1 MNVFHQE
8 VEEAKYDQK
17 LSHLDND
24 VIAEKQKISG
34 HACEDEGR
42 QSTENSEHC
51 FKLSEKRAVHRKNGF
66 TKEPRLSFSEN
77 I

>member
-8 VEEAKYDQK
+8 VEEAEYDQK

-24 VIAEKQKISG
+24 VIAEKRKISG
-34 HACEDEGR
+34 QACEDEGR
-42 QSTENSEHC
+42 ETTENSEQ
-51 FKLSEKRAVHRKNGF
+51 FYKRTVHGKNGF
-66 TKEPRLSFSEN
+66 SKEPRLSFSEN